1 VDHTRGRDGLKSL
14 PSAFGTIGCPERN
27 HQCARMSMGE
37 YVRHSRTESARF
49 VVQEGNDDD
58 NSA

>member
-1 VDHTRGRDGLKSL
+1 
-14 PSAFGTIGCPERN
+14 
-27 HQCARMSMGE
+27 MSMGE